1 MTAII
6 NGVLSG
12 SAYALIAVGFVMIY
26 KGSRIFNLA
35 HGEIGAFGLF
45 IAWYL
50 HNHKVPVLIAFV
62 AGVVVA
68 TLVAIIVERTL
79 VRRLVDRSPLAAVA
93 STLGVAFVLAYYEFL
108 QFGVNIKTFPP
119 PFGTFSFNIGNLTVT
134 SSRIM
139 LLVFAAAT
147 AAGLAVFLKRT
158 KFGLEVTAA

>member
-93 STLGVAFVLAYYEFL
+93 STLGAGPGVAHLKCRLSGCNAGHVG
-108 QFGVNIKTFPP
+108 FGCRPGITIRLRRW
-119 PFGTFSFNIGNLTVT
+119 GRRDRRL
-134 SSRIM
+134 
-139 LLVFAAAT
+139 
-147 AAGLAVFLKRT
+147 
-158 KFGLEVTAA
+158 